1 MRFPALAER
10 LESAPA
16 IVRRELHREDVA
28 QLAIEVGA
36 FRLGPFDHADRDV
49 PQRRKPPGDNPQ
61 RHRFAGARLTR
72 DQREAP
78 LLDQLFDA
86 PGEML
91 DLGGR
96 QQSFAGELG

>member
-1 MRFPALAER
+1 MCFPALAER

-16 IVRRELHREDVA
+16 IVRRELHREDVT

-49 PQRRKPPGDNPQ
+49 THRRKPPRDDPQ
-61 RHRFAGARLTR
+61 RHRFAGARLPR

-86 PGEML
+86 PGEVL
-91 DLGGR
+91 DPGR
-96 QQSFAGELG
+96 CQQSFTGDLG